1 MRNKKVRI
9 EKVINN
15 NIISARD
22 DKGVELVVMG
32 RGIGFDKK
40 PGNEITDGKIEKIFR
55 LDKMDDREHFKELL
69 ASLPLEYIR
78 LSTDIITYAK
88 DSLELKLNQNVYLTL
103 TDHIGFALNRHRE
116 GMDFNNVLYDEIRL
130 FYPVEYSIGRYAL
143 ELIEERTG
151 YRLAEDEAASIALH
165 IINGELDSAMGTT
178 FFMIKMMREMMG
190 IIEKNISIPEGRN
203 YPKDRLISDLKQ
215 LANRLVS
222 EKLISGRRDEK
233 LYLFVEDNY
242 TEEYRIINSINDYI
256 GKEYKCSMT
265 EEEKIYLTL
274 SIKRIKDIYSN

>member
-1 MRNKKVRI
+1 MRI

-55 LDKMDDREHFKELL
+55 LDKMGDREHFKELL

>member
-1 MRNKKVRI
+1 MRI

-55 LDKMDDREHFKELL
+55 LDKMDDREHFKKLL

-190 IIEKNISIPEGRN
+190 IIEKNISIPECRN

-233 LYLFVEDNY
+233 LYLFVEENY

>member
-1 MRNKKVRI
+1 VRI

>member
-1 MRNKKVRI
+1 MRI

-233 LYLFVEDNY
+233 LYLFVEENY

-274 SIKRIKDIYSN
+274 SIKRIKDIYSS

>member
-1 MRNKKVRI
+1 MRI

-88 DSLELKLNQNVYLTL
+88 DSLELKLNQNIYLTL

-274 SIKRIKDIYSN
+274 SIKRIKDIYSS

>member
-1 MRNKKVRI
+1 MRI

-55 LDKMDDREHFKELL
+55 LDKMDDREYFKKLL

-233 LYLFVEDNY
+233 LYLFVEENY

>member
-1 MRNKKVRI
+1 
-9 EKVINN
+9 
-15 NIISARD
+15 
-22 DKGVELVVMG
+22 
-32 RGIGFDKK
+32 
-40 PGNEITDGKIEKIFR
+40 
-55 LDKMDDREHFKELL
+55 
-69 ASLPLEYIR
+69 
-78 LSTDIITYAK
+78 
-88 DSLELKLNQNVYLTL
+88 
-103 TDHIGFALNRHRE
+103 
-116 GMDFNNVLYDEIRL
+116 
-130 FYPVEYSIGRYAL
+130 
-143 ELIEERTG
+143 
-151 YRLAEDEAASIALH
+151 
-165 IINGELDSAMGTT
+165 
-178 FFMIKMMREMMG
+178 MIKMMREMMG

>member
-1 MRNKKVRI
+1 MRI

-55 LDKMDDREHFKELL
+55 LDKMDDREHFKKLL

-233 LYLFVEDNY
+233 LYLFVEENY

>member
-1 MRNKKVRI
+1 MRI

-32 RGIGFDKK
+32 RVIGFDKK

-55 LDKMDDREHFKELL
+55 LDKMDDREHFKKLL

-233 LYLFVEDNY
+233 LYLFVEENY

>member
-1 MRNKKVRI
+1 MRI

-22 DKGVELVVMG
+22 DKVVELVVMG

>member
-1 MRNKKVRI
+1 MRI

>member
-1 MRNKKVRI
+1 MRI

-151 YRLAEDEAASIALH
+151 YRLAED
-165 IINGELDSAMGTT
+165 
-178 FFMIKMMREMMG
+178 
-190 IIEKNISIPEGRN
+190 
-203 YPKDRLISDLKQ
+203 
-215 LANRLVS
+215 
-222 EKLISGRRDEK
+222 
-233 LYLFVEDNY
+233 
-242 TEEYRIINSINDYI
+242 
-256 GKEYKCSMT
+256 
-265 EEEKIYLTL
+265 
-274 SIKRIKDIYSN
+274 

>member
-1 MRNKKVRI
+1 MRI

-32 RGIGFDKK
+32 RGIGFDKR
-40 PGNEITDGKIEKIFR
+40 PGSEITDEKIEKIFR
-55 LDKMDDREHFKELL
+55 LDNMDNKEHFKELL

-78 LSTDIITYAK
+78 LSTDIITYARE
-88 DSLELKLNQNVYLTL
+88 SLEIKLNQNIYLTL
-103 TDHIGFALNRHRE
+103 TDHISFALNRHRE
-116 GMDFNNVLYDEIRL
+116 GMDFNNVLYDEIKL
-130 FYPVEYSIGRYAL
+130 FYPVEYSVGRYAL

-151 YRLAEDEAASIALH
+151 ERLAEDEAASVAMH
-165 IINGELDSAMGTT
+165 IINGELDTAMGTT

-190 IIEKNISIPEGRN
+190 IIEKYISIPRGRN
-203 YPKDRLISDLKQ
+203 YPKDKLISDLKQ

-233 LYLFVEDNY
+233 LYRFVKENY
-242 TEEYRIINSINDYI
+242 AKEYEIINGINDYI
-256 GKEYKCSMT
+256 DKEYRCTMT

-274 SIKRIKDIYSN
+274 SIKRMKDLYSC